1 MDIPLSPR
9 LARARWRDLRL
20 WLGVVLIIAS
30 MVIGSRLMSHSDDR
44 VTVWRATHDL
54 SVGAV
59 PSDLEPVAVGLGEVG
74 QGYARASQLPDAVL
88 VRPVAAGELLP
99 SAALGAPHAEQMRVI
114 TLPVEPLHAPVDL
127 IAGDRVDI
135 WATPTES
142 STPGPSALVQAS
154 ALVAQVAADS
164 VGVGGEIGVSVEIP
178 ADRAEALISAVRG
191 GVIDLVTVPIE
202 AQA

>member
-1 MDIPLSPR
+1 
-9 LARARWRDLRL
+9 
-20 WLGVVLIIAS
+20 
-30 MVIGSRLMSHSDDR
+30 
-44 VTVWRATHDL
+44 
-54 SVGAV
+54 
-59 PSDLEPVAVGLGEVG
+59 VGLGEVG

-99 SAALGAPHAEQMRVI
+99 TEALGAPHAEQMRVI

-178 ADRAEALISAVRG
+178 ADRTEALISAVRG